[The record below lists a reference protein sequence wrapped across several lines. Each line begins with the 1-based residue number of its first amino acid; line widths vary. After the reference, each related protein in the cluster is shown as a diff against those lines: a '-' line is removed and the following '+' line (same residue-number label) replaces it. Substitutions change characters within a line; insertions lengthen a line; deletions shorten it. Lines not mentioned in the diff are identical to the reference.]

1 MRRGRGVAFDGP
13 RVEALFEAGGGRIE
27 LSEVRTLVRACGGG
41 QRHPRDLRDLQE
53 SICDSV
59 PSPFPG
65 GVKGWGGFR
74 VVAV

>member
-41 QRHPRDLRDLQE
+41 AHPRDLRDLGAPATAHLASFLAWCRGMNQTGSE
-53 SICDSV
+53 LA
-59 PSPFPG
+59 
-65 GVKGWGGFR
+65 
-74 VVAV
+74 AV